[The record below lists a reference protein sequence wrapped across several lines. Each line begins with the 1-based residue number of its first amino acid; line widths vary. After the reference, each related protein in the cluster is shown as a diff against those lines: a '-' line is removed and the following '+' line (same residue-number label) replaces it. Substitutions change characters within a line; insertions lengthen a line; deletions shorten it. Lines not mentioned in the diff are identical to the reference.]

1 MIQRFLFTAAGRSN
15 VFAYNLVC
23 ILKVLTAQCIL
34 LLVIAGWQNGLALL
48 PAVPSSNG
56 PVCAAAA
63 CAVLPNVAAP
73 MLWLNNTLNQSQQCM
88 PACIWTHGH
97 KQSY

>member
-48 PAVPSSNG
+48 PAVPSSNA

-63 CAVLPNVAAP
+63 CVAAICTAKRGCP
-73 MLWLNNTLNQSQQCM
+73 NALAQQH
-88 PACIWTHGH
+88 PQPKSAVYV
-97 KQSY
+97 SLYLDSRS